1 MNKTLL
7 LATIATSI
15 FAFNA
20 NAMDVSPYVSAKL
33 KYTISEPEV
42 DFTKTG
48 GDKFDVDDKVFGG
61 AVALGLSTKL
71 PAGAIR
77 AELEYNKSA
86 DAKKTHAAAVD
97 DIIGSAAFKV
107 ETQSFMLNGYY
118 DFDTNTQ
125 IKPYVGAGI
134 GYTKLKGSAKFDG
147 ESMGSMD
154 DNTFTWQIGAGVGYA
169 LNNNITIEAG
179 YRYVN
184 YGDFKEDDVKL
195 ESKAHEILAG
205 VRYNF

>member
-15 FAFNA
+15 IAFNA

-33 KYTISEPEV
+33 KYSFSEPEV
-42 DFTKTG
+42 DFSGTG

-61 AVALGLSTKL
+61 TIAAGLSTKL
-71 PAGAIR
+71 SSGAIR
-77 AELEYNKSA
+77 AEIEYNKSA
-86 DAKKTHAAAVD
+86 DAKKTKAVAVD
-97 DIIGSAAFKV
+97 NIIGSGAFKV
-107 ETQSFMLNGYY
+107 ETQSIMLNGYY

-125 IKPYVGAGI
+125 FKPYIGAGV
-134 GYTKLKGSAKFDG
+134 GYTKLKGSLKFDG
-147 ESMGSMD
+147 ESLGSMD
-154 DNTFTWQIGAGVGYA
+154 DNTFTWQIGAGIGYDV
-169 LNNNITIEAG
+169 NNNVTLEAG
-179 YRYVN
+179 YRYID

-205 VRYNF
+205 VRDNF